1 MLDSQAPSQAI
12 KPMEGLQCIPVVVN
26 DIARA
31 RYVLLNMSIDLWI
44 CDLNLDDLD
53 FRRLHSE
60 SMTRNAAARILLTGT
75 PISQHLAN
83 TLIKENR
90 GDQFIAKPW
99 NVLAF
104 KRAVN
109 TLLQTP
115 RSPDDPAAAPP
126 AAPPPRRIITP
137 SGMQLRIK
145 PSMTANLSSTPPAEE
160 GRYQLDE
167 LIGEGGMGRVY
178 RAYDRL
184 LDMEVAVKLLNH
196 EFSRDQEAI
205 NQLKEETRI
214 SLQLLHRHIVR
225 FYNLEKRQ
233 NQFLI
238 IMEYVPGVSL
248 HKYMA
253 QMPQGLVPL
262 DLVLQIVGVM
272 ADALGYAHRKGVL
285 HKDITPSNVLISEDG
300 VLKLIDFGIADLMNR
315 QRVIPDYVIGT
326 PVYMS
331 PEQLRGDELD
341 ARTDVYSL
349 GVLTHQMM
357 SGRLPNAPD
366 PTVETLAFMPH
377 PPLVGFPPRV
387 GKVLEWALAF
397 ETAGRCPTVRDFNI
411 NFREACRQDYG
422 AAIAPPEARAD
433 EPDGV

>member
-1 MLDSQAPSQAI
+1 
-12 KPMEGLQCIPVVVN
+12 
-26 DIARA
+26 
-31 RYVLLNMSIDLWI
+31 
-44 CDLNLDDLD
+44 
-53 FRRLHSE
+53 
-60 SMTRNAAARILLTGT
+60 
-75 PISQHLAN
+75 
-83 TLIKENR
+83 
-90 GDQFIAKPW
+90 
-99 NVLAF
+99 
-104 KRAVN
+104 
-109 TLLQTP
+109 
-115 RSPDDPAAAPP
+115 
-126 AAPPPRRIITP
+126 
-137 SGMQLRIK
+137 
-145 PSMTANLSSTPPAEE
+145 
-160 GRYQLDE
+160 
-167 LIGEGGMGRVY
+167 MGRVY

-341 ARTDVYSL
+341 ARRTL
-349 GVLTHQMM
+349 FTWCMTHQMM
-357 SGRLPNAPD
+357 SGRCKTPGSHSGDAP
-366 PTVETLAFMPH
+366 FMPH
-377 PPLVGFPPRV
+377 PPLVGFRRVGARFWSGRWPSRRPGVVQRCVISTSISARHAARITAPRSRRPEGGRTSRMGKGGQPPRRGGAVAV
-387 GKVLEWALAF
+387 GS
-397 ETAGRCPTVRDFNI
+397 G
-411 NFREACRQDYG
+411 Q
-422 AAIAPPEARAD
+422 
-433 EPDGV
+433 